1 MELKIAGGSIV
12 GQYPRL
18 KKFLRQTVPR
28 EIVALDGDA
37 LRRALSGQ
45 QSVKYIVRAWTKGS
59 SANLLR
65 DRTTVL
71 RWV

>member
-1 MELKIAGGSIV
+1 
-12 GQYPRL
+12 
-18 KKFLRQTVPR
+18 
-28 EIVALDGDA
+28 VALDGDA

-45 QSVKYIVRAWTKGS
+45 QSVKYIVRAWTKGA